1 MEQSKSGKLNVV
13 SVNGAVGAQV
23 TCCTTILSMG
33 GAADSARSLTQKAQR
48 KVRAAIALGIGQ
60 KKTRQKNSIILD
72 VGAKGSTSRLP
83 ARLQTR
89 LSSKKIAPSTS
100 RHTEPAEAQADPT
113 AGIPP
118 TLVTDAGRHC
128 HLRRS
133 LQRLPLLCGG
143 ARTRSHFAHVRTR
156 SHFAHVPVPCSSP
169 QSHPHRA
176 CSPHRTSLTRPSHH
190 AAVRDW

>member
-23 TCCTTILSMG
+23 TCGTTILSMG

-118 TLVTDAGRHC
+118 TLVTDAGDTVICVAVSSDCRF
-128 HLRRS
+128 
-133 LQRLPLLCGG
+133 
-143 ARTRSHFAHVRTR
+143 FAAVRVL
-156 SHFAHVPVPCSSP
+156 AH
-169 QSHPHRA
+169 
-176 CSPHRTSLTRPSHH
+176 TSLTSVLAHTSLTSLSPAARPRVTHT
-190 AAVRDW
+190 APVVRTGLA